1 MPYKGRISG
10 TGNSKSFVFE
20 SALFHSHPEFNGN
33 VEAECIGRG
42 VLLVRA
48 VGGEEEWVPCNDP
61 VLGTVLSL
69 IERDMLDNPENI
81 QPLSTALLTRAER
94 LVPGMHLNLDAPLD

>member
-20 SALFHSHPEFNGN
+20 SALFHLHPEFNGN

-48 VGGEEEWVPCNDP
+48 VGSEDKWGPDDEP
-61 VLGTVLSL
+61 VLGAVLPF
-69 IERDMLDNPENI
+69 IERDMIDHPEGI
-81 QPLSTALLTRAER
+81 QPLPMDILARSER
-94 LVPGMHLNLDAPLD
+94 LVRACT